1 MYDRAKM
8 NGTAF
13 QSREQATSNFK
24 QKYGSQYTNKFS
36 SEPKSRPNYI
46 PQTTNV
52 GGRNYT
58 VIYNQGMGGYGYC
71 GLGGRWMMYD
81 MMMDMAMVDMMMGNH
96 GYYYGAPPSG
106 SHMFILWW
114 ILGII
119 VFVVILAVIFGNRS

>member
-1 MYDRAKM
+1 MYDKAKM

-24 QKYGSQYTNKFS
+24 QKYGSQYPNKFS
-36 SEPKSRPNYI
+36 SEPKSRPSYI

-58 VIYNQGMGGYGYC
+58 VIYNQGMGGYGHY

-106 SHMFILWW
+106 GHLFILWW
-114 ILGII
+114 IFGII
-119 VFVVILAVIFGNRS
+119 FFVVILAVIFGNRS